1 MTDPMGSKT
10 PLDSQKSN
18 ESPAQTL
25 PNIELEPST
34 PAPQVT
40 PMFQYQPFI
49 PLGQTPQT
57 RVFTYSPFLASQPTK
72 PNHTIIPPSLN
83 QQPIIKTS
91 QMSTIASPAPPR
103 FSPQKRPNT
112 HQVKVQQ
119 KPQTPAPATS
129 FNLDDPEELEKW
141 KAERRK
147 KFPKK
152 TESPSSE
159 SLVAVSLKEEEAAE
173 LITEVE
179 EEEED
184 GALEKVPEKCQP
196 SKRFCKY
203 FSRGKCN
210 KGDACPFQHT
220 KPEKKA
226 KLGVFNLISGKNTVF
241 ENLLKIEERD
251 SLLKFHECIKLI
263 LANNK

>member
-1 MTDPMGSKT
+1 MTDPMGSET

-18 ESPAQTL
+18 EFSSQTL
-25 PNIELEPST
+25 PNPEPST

-40 PMFQYQPFI
+40 PIFQYQPFI
-49 PLGQTPQT
+49 PLGQPPQT

-72 PNHTIIPPSLN
+72 PTHAISPPSLN

-103 FSPQKRPNT
+103 FSPQKRPNM

-119 KPQTPAPATS
+119 KPQTLPPTTS

-159 SLVAVSLKEEEAAE
+159 SVVAVSLKEEKTVE
-173 LITEVE
+173 LITEVEE

-196 SKRFCKY
+196 SQRFCKY

-226 KLGVFNLISGKNTVF
+226 KLGVLNLISGKNTVF